1 MYEGGRGGDP
11 AGDHPCRAPFVRGLL
26 SNNPEETPMT
36 RWMDTVRRT
45 MTALLVTM
53 TAWLTL
59 PGLMLAQE
67 PAQHAGGEANL
78 VLPDLGTVSFLGGT
92 SGRTLLMFG
101 LLVAGLGL
109 IFRVGHLQPAPEPAG
124 S

>member
-1 MYEGGRGGDP
+1 
-11 AGDHPCRAPFVRGLL
+11 
-26 SNNPEETPMT
+26 MT
-36 RWMDTVRRT
+36 NWMDTVRRT

-67 PAQHAGGEANL
+67 PAQHAGGGANL

-109 IFRVGHLQPAPEPAG
+109 IFGLVTYSRLRNLPVHKSMLEV
-124 S
+124 SR